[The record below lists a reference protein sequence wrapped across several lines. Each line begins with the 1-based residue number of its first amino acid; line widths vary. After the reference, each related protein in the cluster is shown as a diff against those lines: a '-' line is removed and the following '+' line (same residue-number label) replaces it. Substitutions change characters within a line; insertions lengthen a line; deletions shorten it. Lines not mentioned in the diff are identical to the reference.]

1 MIRSTH
7 IIRSSYY
14 DSVVLMRVASQL
26 KKRENVSEVAM
37 FMGTEGNHDL
47 LSQVGLTTRESLDAG
62 PQDLIIIVEADS
74 DELSGI
80 ITQEA
85 ETMLKE
91 RRGGTETNLSYRPRT
106 LDRALGFLPEATL
119 AAISIP
125 GEYAAREALKCTNKG
140 LNVFLFSDN
149 VSIEDEV
156 ALKKNALGKNL
167 LFMGPDC
174 GTAYING
181 TALGFANVIKPG
193 RIGCIAAS
201 GTGLQAVV
209 SELDRLGEGVSHGIG
224 VGGRDLSVEIGGLMT
239 AYSLELLEEDQGTDI
254 IILLSKPP
262 HPSVVESLV
271 SICSKMST
279 PVVTCFQ
286 GTRIPGDTFT
296 QAVTLD
302 EAAARAVS
310 MLNGTPFA
318 PSFFGDTERV
328 AKFINAAGT
337 AATGK
342 RVLGLFTGGTLAKE
356 AQIIL
361 AVELGSIATSLDE
374 HSEHIIVDLGDDK
387 YTIGRPH
394 PMIAPESRTEILL
407 EQAEQNNLGSCGVLL
422 VDLVLGNGS
431 HLDPAG
437 ELVES
442 VETLRDQYS
451 FSAEVVAV
459 VIGTE
464 ADPQTLPDQIKKL
477 EDSGIRVFRSN
488 SEAARYTAMLAA
500 ADCRDRY
507 LKEAI

>member
-7 IIRSSYY
+7 ILRSSYY

-26 KKRENVSEVAM
+26 KKRDNVSEVAM

-47 LSQVGLTTRESLDAG
+47 LAQVGLTTRESLDAG

-74 DELSGI
+74 EELSSI
-80 ITQEA
+80 IAEEA
-85 ETMLKE
+85 VMMLKA
-91 RRGGTETNLSYRPRT
+91 RIGVTETNLNYRPRT
-106 LDRALGFLPEATL
+106 LDRALGFLPDATL

-149 VSIEDEV
+149 VSIEDEL
-156 ALKKNALGKNL
+156 ALKKNALEKNL

-209 SELDRLGEGVSHGIG
+209 SELDRLGQGVSHGIG

-239 AYSLELLEEDQGTDI
+239 AYSLELLDKDQGTDI
-254 IILLSKPP
+254 IILLSKQP
-262 HPSVVESLV
+262 HPSVVEALE
-271 SICSKMST
+271 SICAKMST
-279 PVVTCFQ
+279 PVVACFQ
-286 GTRIPGDTFT
+286 GAKIPGDTFT
-296 QAVTLD
+296 QAATLD
-302 EAAARAVS
+302 EAAARTVS
-310 MLNGTPFA
+310 MLNGTPFV
-318 PSFFGDTERV
+318 SSWFEDTERV
-328 AKFINAAGT
+328 VEFISAAET
-337 AATGK
+337 VATGK
-342 RVLGLFTGGTLAKE
+342 RVVGLFTGGTLAKE
-356 AQIIL
+356 AHIIL
-361 AVELGSIATSLDE
+361 AAELGAIATSLDE
-374 HSEHIIVDLGDDK
+374 HSAHILVDLGDDQ
-387 YTIGRPH
+387 YTVGRPH

-407 EQAEQNNLGSCGVLL
+407 ELAEEGNLKTCGVLL

-431 HLDPAG
+431 HLDPAE

-442 VETLRDQYS
+442 IEMLRRQYV

-464 ADPQTLPDQIKKL
+464 EDPQNLPDQIKKL
-477 EDSGIRVFRSN
+477 EDSGVRVFRSN
-488 SEAARYTAMLAA
+488 SEAARYTAMLVAP
-500 ADCRDRY
+500 DCRERY
-507 LKEAI
+507 LKEVE